1 MKLIIQIPCFNEE
14 KTLLSVLE
22 ELPTKIDWIDE
33 IETMIIDDWS
43 SDKTIEIATKFWVD
57 YIVKHIWNK
66 WLWNAFKSWVHKAL
80 LEWAHILVN
89 TDWDNQYPSKYIADL
104 VKPIIE
110 GNADIVMW
118 NRQTAKITHF
128 SIIKKFFQWL
138 GSFMVRLLSWTTV
151 PDSVSG
157 FRAYS
162 REALLKINVTSDF
175 SYAVDTLIQAWNK
188 RIKIVDVNITTNRPT
203 RPSRLFKNMWH
214 HIYKTTQIML
224 RVYSMYNPLRLFFVL
239 GTPFFVLGLI
249 GLTRFMYFYMINPVD
264 TGKIQSLVVSG
275 AFLAIAIQFFA
286 LWIIWD
292 LIAKNRRL
300 IEDDLY
306 LTKKQYYEKFKG
318 Y

>member
-22 ELPTKIDWIDE
+22 ELPTKIEGIDE
-33 IETMIIDDWS
+33 IETMIIDDGS
-43 SDKTIEIATKFWVD
+43 SDKTIEIATKFGVD
-57 YIVKHIWNK
+57 YVVKHIWNK

-104 VKPIIE
+104 VKPIVE
-110 GNADIVMW
+110 WNADIVMG

-138 GSFMVRLLSWTTV
+138 GSFMVRLLSGTTV

-175 SYAVDTLIQAWNK
+175 SYAVDTLIQAGNK
-188 RIKIVDVNITTNRPT
+188 KIKIVDVNITTNRPT

-239 GTPFFVLGLI
+239 GTPFFILGLI

-264 TGKIQSLVVSG
+264 TGKIQSLVVSW

-286 LWIIWD
+286 MWIIWD